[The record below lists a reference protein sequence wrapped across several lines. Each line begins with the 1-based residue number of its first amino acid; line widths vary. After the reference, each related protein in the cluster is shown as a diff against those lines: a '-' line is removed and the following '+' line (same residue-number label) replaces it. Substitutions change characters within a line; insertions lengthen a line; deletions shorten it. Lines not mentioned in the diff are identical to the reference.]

1 LKVRELSNSLIG
13 TRAGGAQTGARMK
26 LDRLIGIL
34 TLLLQ
39 HDKTTAPE
47 LAKRFGVSRRTILR
61 DIDALD
67 LAGIPIVT
75 SRGGDG
81 GISIM
86 DGYKI
91 KMNVLTTDEL
101 QTLMAGLQSVDSVS
115 KTSQFEQL
123 MTKLAPNG
131 AAVSLAS
138 SVVIDLS
145 SHYKDSIADKIN
157 VFKQAIAERK
167 TVAFDYY
174 YPKGEIPREIE
185 PYVVEFRWSSWYIF
199 GFCRLRQEFRRF
211 KLNRLWNYRITDHPY
226 ELRPIPPEKKDTGY
240 DFPDPYNVKILFD
253 KSVRFRLI
261 DEYGLHS
268 YEEREDGLLLSL
280 DFTNHEYIYSW
291 ILSFGDKAKVI
302 EPQEAVERFAEMA
315 KNLFERYQ

>member
-1 LKVRELSNSLIG
+1 
-13 TRAGGAQTGARMK
+13 MK

-34 TLLLQ
+34 TVLLQ

-101 QTLMAGLQSVDSVS
+101 QTLMAGLKCVDSVS
-115 KTSQFEQL
+115 NTSHFEQL

-157 VFKQAIAERK
+157 IFKQAIAERK

-174 YPKGEIPREIE
+174 YPKGEMPREIE

-211 KLNRLWNYRITDHPY
+211 KLNRLWNYHVTDQPY
-226 ELRPIPPEKKDTGY
+226 ELRPIPHDQEDAGY
-240 DFPDPYNVKILFD
+240 DFPDPYNAKILFD

-261 DEYGLHS
+261 DEYGPHC

-280 DFTNHEYIYSW
+280 DYTNREFIFSW

-302 EPQEAVERFAEMA
+302 EPQEAVERFSEMA
-315 KNLFERYQ
+315 KKLFELYKRT

>member
-1 LKVRELSNSLIG
+1 
-13 TRAGGAQTGARMK
+13 MK

-34 TLLLQ
+34 TVLLQ

-75 SRGGDG
+75 TRGGDG

-91 KMNVLTTDEL
+91 NKNVLTTNEL
-101 QTLMAGLQSVDSVS
+101 QTLIAGLKSVDSVA
-115 KTSQFEQL
+115 KTSHFEQL

-131 AAVSLAS
+131 AAVSLES

-145 SHYKDSIADKIN
+145 SHYKDSIAEKIN
-157 VFKQAIAERK
+157 VFKQAIDQRK
-167 TVAFDYY
+167 TVVFDYY

-185 PYVVEFRWSSWYIF
+185 PYVVEFRWSAWYVF

-211 KLNRLWNYRITDHPY
+211 KLNRLWNYRVTDHIY
-226 ELRPIPPEKKDTGY
+226 EFRTIPSDKEDAGYAFPE
-240 DFPDPYNVKILFD
+240 PYNVKIIFD

-268 YEEREDGLLLSL
+268 YEERNDGLLLSL
-280 DFTNHEYIYSW
+280 DYTNPEYIYSW

-302 EPQEAVERFAEMA
+302 EPQEAVERFAEMT
-315 KNLFERYQ
+315 KKLFELYQ

>member
-1 LKVRELSNSLIG
+1 
-13 TRAGGAQTGARMK
+13 MK

-34 TLLLQ
+34 TVLLQ

-61 DIDALD
+61 DIDTLD

-75 SRGGDG
+75 TRGGDG
-81 GISIM
+81 GISVM

-91 KMNVLTTDEL
+91 NRNVLTTDEL
-101 QTLMAGLQSVDSVS
+101 QTLIAGLKSVDSVS
-115 KTSQFEQL
+115 NTSNFEQL

-131 AAVSLAS
+131 AAVSLDS

-145 SHYKDSIADKIN
+145 SHYKDSISDKIN
-157 VFKQAIAERK
+157 AFKQAIAQRK

-174 YPKGEIPREIE
+174 YPKGEMPREIE
-185 PYVVEFRWSSWYIF
+185 PYVVEFRWSAWYVF
-199 GFCRLRQEFRRF
+199 GFCRLRQDFRRF
-211 KLNRLWNYRITDHPY
+211 KLNRLWNYYITDHTY
-226 ELRPIPPEKKDTGY
+226 EFRPIPPDKEDVGY
-240 DFPDPYNVKILFD
+240 DFPEPYHVKILFD

-261 DEYGLHS
+261 DEYGLYS
-268 YEEREDGLLLSL
+268 YEELEDGLLLSL
-280 DFTNHEYIYSW
+280 DFTNPEYIYSW

-302 EPQEAVERFAEMA
+302 EPQEAVERFAEMT
-315 KNLFERYQ
+315 KKLFELYQ